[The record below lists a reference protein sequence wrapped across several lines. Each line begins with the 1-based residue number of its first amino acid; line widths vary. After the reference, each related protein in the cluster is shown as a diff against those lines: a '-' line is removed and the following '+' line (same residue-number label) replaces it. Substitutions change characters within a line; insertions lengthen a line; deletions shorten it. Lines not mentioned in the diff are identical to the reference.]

1 MQKSWRIFK
10 SPHDAE
16 VNIGRCARYVLSDA
30 CLIPLHLLL
39 VCIRVGIDHLVSASS
54 SLFMAFCQ
62 VLHSDKKKNQQSQH
76 RMAIG
81 KYIYRRYLE
90 DFDSID

>member
-16 VNIGRCARYVLSDA
+16 VNIGRCARNVLSDA

-62 VLHSDKKKNQQSQH
+62 VLHSDKKTQTTESTLYGY
-76 RMAIG
+76 RE
-81 KYIYRRYLE
+81 IYLPE
-90 DFDSID
+90 VFGGF